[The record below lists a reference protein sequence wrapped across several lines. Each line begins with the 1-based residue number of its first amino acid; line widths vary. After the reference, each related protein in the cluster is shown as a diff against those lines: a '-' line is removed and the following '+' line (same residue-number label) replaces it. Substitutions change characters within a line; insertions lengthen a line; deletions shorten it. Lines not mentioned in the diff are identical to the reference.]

1 MTRRALLG
9 NEQERRRP
17 LFPIMQGDPGPSNLF
32 DKKRKAVEESSSVVD
47 TSVGKRIKW
56 NKSSSEADGERQ
68 WPDYFK
74 EVSVREAVSS

>member
-9 NEQERRRP
+9 NEQERRP
-17 LFPIMQGDPGPSNLF
+17 LFPIMQGDPGSSDSF
-32 DKKRKAVEESSSVVD
+32 DKKRKAAEESSSVVD

-56 NKSSSEADGERQ
+56 NKSPSEADGERR